1 MNSAGGIR
9 LTVPLFLCKF
19 YLFGEKESNKRVIIS
34 SDAFTTKLFFMRSIL
49 VTLSIL
55 LSFSVNAQEIS
66 TSKPWTYWWWMG
78 SAVTKQ
84 DITKQLEIFQ
94 KSGLGGVHIIPIYGV
109 KGAEAGFIPFLGATW
124 LDVMGHTVREGKRLG
139 IGVDLSTGTGW
150 PFGGPNIPVTLGA
163 KQMEIKDGKPVV
175 KNTKQAVKRAAPGGE
190 GLVFDPFHKTA
201 MSQYLTR
208 FDSAFAK
215 TKDLP
220 RSMYMDSYEAYGA
233 NWTDDFHQ
241 EFQKRRGYDIE
252 SKLGLLKDSTGSE
265 DSKLVKMDYHQTLA
279 ELLRERYAHQWTDW
293 STKHKFLT
301 RYQAHGSPGNLLD
314 LYDEADIPE
323 TESFGTSR
331 FSIPGLRVDPD
342 YSIKQF
348 GTPNP
353 LAMKFASSAAH
364 FSGKKLVSSETGTWL
379 ANHFKV
385 SLSQVKPQLDELF
398 TAGINHIFYHGTTY
412 SPINEVYP
420 GWLFYAST
428 NFGPNSHFAEHFSLI
443 NEYVERCQALLQN
456 SKPDNDV
463 LVYFP
468 IHDLWSTPAKS
479 GGGIHLLEVH
489 HVDRW
494 LLDLP
499 FGKLTQKLWKTG
511 YAFDYVSDSQLKRL
525 VVNKEGDV
533 SSGATSYKTILIPS
547 ETYMPEETIVQLMKL
562 AKAGAKIVF
571 EGKMPD
577 SVTGYANHAERQK
590 GFNIHISAI
599 RKLASI
605 QVGNDLD
612 KMLLKN
618 GVANEELAKKGL
630 TFIRKKKTNGD
641 QLYFVANLGDT
652 FKEGWVTL
660 GKAKIVSKFDPLY
673 GESLMINR
681 NISGKSQVFLQLL
694 PGQSCFLETAADGAE
709 NVETVGAKKEFSVD
723 GAWQID
729 FIKGKPTLPASAKI
743 NNLDSW
749 TVLPDSAVYFS
760 GTAKYSLTFDA
771 AADII
776 KSKNVSIH
784 LGDVREIAVV
794 KINGKPIGT
803 AWSIPFN
810 LDIPPGILKAKN
822 NTLEIEVTNLSANY
836 MRLRDRQS
844 PDWKK
849 FYDINI
855 VDITYKKF
863 DASSWEPMPSGLLG
877 PVRLVYQ

>member
-1 MNSAGGIR
+1 
-9 LTVPLFLCKF
+9 
-19 YLFGEKESNKRVIIS
+19 
-34 SDAFTTKLFFMRSIL
+34 MRSIL
-49 VTLSIL
+49 LTILIL
-55 LSFSVNAQEIS
+55 LNFSVNAQEIS
-66 TSKPWTYWWWMG
+66 TAKPWTFWWWMG

-109 KGAEAGFIPFLGATW
+109 KGAEAGFIPFLGPNW
-124 LDVMGHTVREGKRLG
+124 LDMMGHTVREGKRLG
-139 IGVDLSTGTGW
+139 LGVDLSTGTGW
-150 PFGGPNIPVTLGA
+150 PFGGPNVPVSLGA
-163 KQMEIKDGKPVV
+163 KQMDVKGGKPSV

-190 GLVFDPFHKTA
+190 GLVFDPFHKNA

-208 FDSAFAK
+208 FDSAFA
-215 TKDLP
+215 TVKDLP

-233 NWTDDFHQ
+233 NWTDDFPQ
-241 EFQKRRGYDIE
+241 EFQKRRAYNIE
-252 SKLGLLKDSTGSE
+252 SKLALLKDSTGSE

-279 ELLRERYAHQWTDW
+279 ELLRERYAHPWTDW

-314 LYDEADIPE
+314 LYEEADIPE

-331 FSIPGLRVDPD
+331 FDIPGLRIDPD

-385 SLSQVKPQLDELF
+385 SLSQIKPQLDELF

-428 NFGPNSHFAEHFSLI
+428 NFGPNSHFAEHFALL
-443 NEYVERCQALLQN
+443 NKYVENCQNLLQN

-468 IHDLWSTPAKS
+468 IHDLWSTPGKS
-479 GGGIHLLEVH
+479 GGGVHLLEVH

-499 FGKLTQKLWKTG
+499 FGKLSQKLWKEG
-511 YAFDYVSDSQLKRL
+511 YAFDFVSDSQLNRL
-525 VVNKEGDV
+525 HVSKNGNV
-533 SSGATSYKTILIPS
+533 SSDSTSYKTILIPS
-547 ETYMPEETIVQLMKL
+547 ETFMPEETLLQLTKL

-571 EGKMPD
+571 EGKTPD
-577 SVTGYANHAERQK
+577 SVTGYANHGERQK
-590 GFNIHISAI
+590 VFNNHISEV
-599 RKLASI
+599 RKLPSV

-618 GVANEELAKKGL
+618 GVVNEELAKKGL
-630 TFIRKKKTNGD
+630 TFIRKKSKDGKVF
-641 QLYFVANLGDT
+641 YFVANVSSQFT
-652 FKEGWVTL
+652 EGWVSL
-660 GKAKIVSKFDPLY
+660 GQTGKISKFDPLK
-673 GESLMINR
+673 GESVLPYR
-681 NISGKSQVFLQLL
+681 NVNGKSEIYLSLMPGESAFLKIAKDNSLL
-694 PGQSCFLETAADGAE
+694 ALNNSI
-709 NVETVGAKKEFSVD
+709 KKEFPVD
-723 GAWQID
+723 GSWKID
-729 FIKGKPTLPASAKI
+729 FVKGKPTLPASAKI
-743 NNLDSW
+743 NTLQSW
-749 TVLPDSAVYFS
+749 TTLPDSAVYFS
-760 GTAKYSLTFDA
+760 GTARYSFTFNA
-771 AADII
+771 SEEMV
-776 KSKNVSIH
+776 KSKILSLH
-784 LGDVREIAVV
+784 LGDVREVAAV
-794 KINGKPIGT
+794 KLNGKSVGT

-810 LDIPPGILKAKN
+810 LDVPSGLLKAKN
-822 NTLEIEVTNLSANY
+822 NLLEIEVTNLSANY
-836 MRLRDRQS
+836 MRLRDRQA

-877 PVRLVYQ
+877 PIKFVYQ